1 MDDADDV
8 DGVDASGMY
17 DRGHGR
23 GFSLGARFPSVHC
36 WLTVPWGRKRSA
48 GARTPLSHDAR
59 LCTLAVGSD
68 RNPSLAPR
76 PRDGEGRVPAA
87 GVSAF
92 QSAPVERDLLKTC

>member
-8 DGVDASGMY
+8 DGVDASGMS

-23 GFSLGARFPSVHC
+23 GFSLSARFPAVHC
-36 WLTVPWGRKRSA
+36 WLTVPWGCKRGLLVLELPCPSTL
-48 GARTPLSHDAR
+48 GSAR
-59 LCTLAVGSD
+59 LLWGLIEIRLS
-68 RNPSLAPR
+68 RLAP
-76 PRDGEGRVPAA
+76 GTGGRVPAA